1 MRDSMRRWAMVGVVT
16 SAAWALTPACGRPSA
31 PAAPAGEVPAAADSS
46 TPRREGTRLERLRP
60 SFADVDKL
68 FTSLVER
75 SHAPGM
81 AWAVLLDGRLV
92 HQGTAGLR
100 EVASKAPV
108 DADTVFR
115 IASMTKSFTALSILA
130 LRDGGKLALDDPAEK
145 YVPELRDLEYP
156 TADAPK
162 ITVRHLLSHSAGFP
176 EDNPWG
182 DRQLARTDAE
192 MTEMLRRGFPFSTEP
207 GTHYEYSNLGFAILG
222 RIVSNVSGQP
232 YAQYVSER
240 ILRPLGMS
248 ATTLEAAEVP
258 AERRAHGYRW
268 QDETWLEEPPLPDG
282 AFGAMGGMLTST
294 KDLGTYVAFLMDA
307 WPPRDDP
314 DTGPVRRASVREMQQ
329 VWRMRPT
336 TVRRTDDGRVDLSA
350 GGYGYGLGIR
360 QTCEFGAVVSH
371 TGGLP
376 GYGSVMTW
384 LPDYGLGV
392 IAMVNLTYT
401 SGSAVANE
409 ALSLLVKDAGFAA
422 RQPTPSAALVEARD
436 AVNRLIANWD
446 DGLADR
452 IAADNLF
459 LDEGKG
465 RRRRV
470 LDQLREKHGAC
481 RPDADFDVENALRGQ
496 WTLICDRGAM
506 LASITLAPTLPPT
519 VQHLEVRT
527 LEPGIATRQ
536 PTCRP

>member
-1 MRDSMRRWAMVGVVT
+1 MRDSIRGWATMGLVVCT
-16 SAAWALTPACGRPSA
+16 VWATAAACGRPSTPPA
-31 PAAPAGEVPAAADSS
+31 PASQSPAAADSP
-46 TPRREGTRLERLRP
+46 TPRREGTPLERLQP
-60 SFADVDKL
+60 TFADVDKL
-68 FTSLVER
+68 FASLVER
-75 SHAPGM
+75 SHVPGM
-81 AWAVLLDGRLV
+81 AWAVLLDGALV
-92 HQGTAGLR
+92 HQGTAGVR

-115 IASMTKSFTALSILA
+115 IASMTKSFTALAILA
-130 LRDGGKLALDDPAEK
+130 LRDEGKLALDDPAEK
-145 YVPELRDLEYP
+145 YVPELRGLEYP
-156 TADAPK
+156 TTDAPK

-192 MTEMLRRGFPFSTEP
+192 MTEMMRRGFPVSTEP

-222 RIVSNVSGQP
+222 RIVANVSGKP
-232 YAQYVSER
+232 YATYVRER
-240 ILRPLGMS
+240 ILTPLGMS
-248 ATTLEAAEVP
+248 ATTLQAAEVP

-268 QDETWLEEPPLPDG
+268 QDEAWLEEPPLPDG

-294 KDLGTYVAFLMDA
+294 KDLGTYVAFLMNA

-314 DTGPVRRASVREMQQ
+314 DTGPVRRASAREMQQ

-336 TVRRTDDGRVDLSA
+336 TVRRTDDGRLDLSA

-384 LPDYGLGV
+384 LPEYGLGV
-392 IAMVNLTYT
+392 IAMANLTYT
-401 SGSAVANE
+401 SGSAVASE
-409 ALSLLVKDAGFAA
+409 ALSLMVKDAGLVP
-422 RQPTPSAALVEARD
+422 RQPTPSAALAEARD
-436 AVNRLIANWD
+436 AVNQLVSKWD
-446 DGLADR
+446 DDLADR

-459 LDEGKG
+459 LDEAKD
-465 RRRRV
+465 RRRRA
-470 LDQLREKHGAC
+470 LDQLREKHGTC

-496 WTLICDRGAM
+496 WTLSCDRGAL
-506 LASITLAPTLPPT
+506 LASITLAPTLPPK
-519 VQHLEVRT
+519 VQHMEVRT
-527 LEPGIATRQ
+527 LEPGTPTRQ
-536 PTCRP
+536 PACRP